1 MATQQSNIEKR
12 RTESISLANGGFA
25 RETEVMTTKGPV
37 QVSELEV
44 RHQVPALDLTTGVV
58 KPKQLTSVEAVS
70 SSDEIVILAGK
81 RFDFAVAP
89 EHPIPYCTKAIQT
102 PRLTTAN
109 ALEQQRYYKF
119 VNQWRYASGAH
130 VETVDVTTLT
140 DEYQICVTPEQHGR
154 SFRTALPDDCIP
166 VQRNGYTG
174 YTFDAATFERYRE
187 EICAE
192 AVETSIR
199 SGKGHRRQPYQF
211 DGDDF
216 IEFLGWFV
224 TEGSVY
230 WPQDRQ
236 TATVQIAQKT
246 ERHRRRI
253 ESLLRRMA
261 FDPHQQE
268 NGFRF
273 GSYLYGQLLT
283 DLCGDDSHSKRLP
296 DLVWLFS
303 TEQKEHLLEILL
315 FGDGNEYGTYYTA
328 SDRLAGD
335 ILQLCLEVGYKP
347 RYVYRR
353 GTWQIFVNE
362 VNDGFDTDTH
372 LSTELYDGLLYQLTV
387 EDDPIVMAGR
397 NGKFQWVGVSNV
409 C

>member
-1 MATQQSNIEKR
+1 
-12 RTESISLANGGFA
+12 
-25 RETEVMTTKGPV
+25 
-37 QVSELEV
+37 
-44 RHQVPALDLTTGVV
+44 
-58 KPKQLTSVEAVS
+58 
-70 SSDEIVILAGK
+70 
-81 RFDFAVAP
+81 
-89 EHPIPYCTKAIQT
+89 
-102 PRLTTAN
+102 
-109 ALEQQRYYKF
+109 
-119 VNQWRYASGAH
+119 
-130 VETVDVTTLT
+130 
-140 DEYQICVTPEQHGR
+140 VTPEQHGR
-154 SFRTALPDDCIP
+154 SFRAALPNDCTP

-174 YTFDAATFERYRE
+174 YTFDAATFEKYRE
-187 EICAE
+187 EICNEGA
-192 AVETSIR
+192 ETSIR
-199 SGKGHRRQPYQF
+199 SAKGHRRQPYQF

-230 WPQDRQ
+230 WPRDRQ
-236 TATVQIAQKT
+236 TASIQIAQKT
-246 ERHRRRI
+246 ERHRRQI
-253 ESLLRRMA
+253 ESLLHRMG
-261 FDPHQQE
+261 FKPHQQE

-273 GSYLYGQLLT
+273 GSYLYGQLLR

-296 DLVWLFS
+296 DLVWSFS
-303 TEQKEHLLEILL
+303 TEQKELLLEILL

-335 ILQLCLEVGYKP
+335 VLRLCLEVGYKP
-347 RYVYRR
+347 RYVCRR

-397 NGKFQWVGVSNV
+397 NGRFQWVGVSNV